1 MATRSVIAKIE
12 AKGIGG
18 ADDTILAI
26 YCHND
31 GYLSNNGKILDQ
43 HYADEDKVDI
53 LLYKGDLSSLDE
65 NIGEKINFD
74 DIELRHKNKQCM
86 FYARDRGEENREAV
100 TLKNETELLKHAFEV
115 CDAEV
120 VYMFA
125 FGSWYVYDN
134 SNEIGNCSYQFI
146 ELEEALYV
154 PNYDYDC
161 NII

>member
-1 MATRSVIAKIE
+1 MATRSIIAKLDS
-12 AKGIGG
+12 KGVQ
-18 ADDTILAI
+18 AI

-43 HYADEDKVDI
+43 HYTHEVHVNQLLAEGDI
-53 LLYKGDLSSLDE
+53 SSLRDT
-65 NIGEKINFD
+65 IAD
-74 DIELRHKNKQCM
+74 TT
-86 FYARDRGEENREAV
+86 FYARDRGESNKEAT
-100 TLKNETELLKHAFEV
+100 TLKDESALLEFAFEQ

-134 SNEIGNCSYQFI
+134 SNKIGDSSYQFI

-154 PNYDYDC
+154 RL
-161 NII
+161 

>member
-1 MATRSVIAKIE
+1 MATRSIIAKLDD
-12 AKGIGG
+12 KGIQ
-18 ADDTILAI
+18 AI

-43 HYADEDKVDI
+43 HYADEDKVDELI
-53 LLYKGDLSSLDE
+53 AHGDVSSLDE
-65 NIGEKINFD
+65 NIGEKINFG
-74 DIELRHKNKQCM
+74 DIELRRNNKQCM
-86 FYARDRGEENREAV
+86 FYARDNDEDEDSVKVV
-100 TLKNETELLKHAFEV
+100 TLKNETELLKHAFEK

-125 FGSWYVYDN
+125 YGSWYVYDN
-134 SNEIGNCSYQFI
+134 SNKIGNTSYQFI

-154 PNYDYDC
+154 VDYDYDC

>member
-43 HYADEDKVDI
+43 HYRDEDNI
-53 LLYKGDLSSLDE
+53 NQLLAEGDCSSLRDTIA
-65 NIGEKINFD
+65 NTT
-74 DIELRHKNKQCM
+74 
-86 FYARDRGEENREAV
+86 FYARDRGEDNKEAV
-100 TLKNETELLKHAFEV
+100 TLKNETELLKYAFES

-125 FGSWYVYDN
+125 YGTWYVYDN
-134 SNEIGNCSYQFI
+134 SDKIGDSSYQFI
-146 ELEEALYV
+146 ELDEALYTHS
-154 PNYDYDC
+154 
-161 NII
+161 